1 MKCLKVLFSLL
12 FVFSISSSTAC
23 SMYKITKNGKTF
35 VGCNHDAWLT
45 TPQIWFE
52 IGTENSPYGTVFTGS
67 RFDGEN
73 GYAPQSGMNEHGL
86 VFSRLASYH
95 PKIENS
101 IMDSRTK
108 ITNPTFYLKDILHN
122 CKTIAEVKAY
132 IENYDQSLF
141 IEDVFIYIDKSG
153 DYIVVEPYKIIEG
166 NNPTYV
172 LSNFCP
178 SITSEDDARRLV
190 RYKKG
195 TDFLKI
201 NYEANLDFC
210 RSVSDTMHVC
220 REKIGDGTLITSIF
234 DSTNGTVNIFFYHD
248 YNHTVQYNLKDELAK
263 GNHILKVDDL
273 FPKNEEFE
281 KLIQFKTPK
290 NSNVIRMFLLL
301 IGLFFLANSLYFL
314 INYFRT
320 RKQQKYNWVK
330 LFLILIGP
338 LLFYYIFILNTNTS
352 IFYFPAPYYDSHS
365 VTVTLV
371 SYLPHLLVIAIFP
384 LLMINYRIIKEKS
397 WKTFSLL
404 TFSINNVLYLVLIG
418 FFMYWQMFF

>member
-12 FVFSISSSTAC
+12 FVFSISFSNAC

-52 IGTENSPYGTVFTGS
+52 IGTEDSPYGTVFTGS

-108 ITNPTFYLKDILHN
+108 ITNPTFYLKDILHK

-132 IENYDQSLF
+132 IEKYDQSFF

-172 LSNFCP
+172 LANFCP
-178 SITSEDDARRLV
+178 SITSEEDARRME

-210 RSVSDTMHVC
+210 RSVSDAMHVC

-234 DSTNGTVNIFFYHD
+234 DSENGTVNIYFYHD
-248 YNHTVQYNLKDELAK
+248 YNQTVQYNLKDELAK
-263 GNHILKVDDL
+263 GNHILEVDDL
-273 FPKNEEFE
+273 FPKNEEFD

-290 NSNVIRMFLLL
+290 NSNAIRIFLLL
-301 IGLFFLANSLYFL
+301 SGLFFLSNAIYFL

-330 LFLILIGP
+330 LFLIIIGP
-338 LLFYYIFILNTNTS
+338 SLFYYMFILNTNTS

-365 VTVTLV
+365 ITVSLA
-371 SYLPHLLVIAIFP
+371 SYLPHLLVIAIIP
-384 LLMINYRIIKEKS
+384 LLIINYRIIKEKS

-418 FFMYWQMFF
+418 FFMYWKMFF